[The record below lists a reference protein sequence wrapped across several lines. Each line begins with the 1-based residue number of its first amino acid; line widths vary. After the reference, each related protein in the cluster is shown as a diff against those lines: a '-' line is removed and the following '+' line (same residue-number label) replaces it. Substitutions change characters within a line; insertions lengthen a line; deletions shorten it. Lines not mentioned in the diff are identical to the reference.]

1 MSSIFFWKFDKNLKE
16 IIYFWH
22 QIPNMSDTTDSQGSI
37 VFVTEK
43 KVVLAEVHPSPH
55 PVPETSNATPET
67 VHVPETQENSHIP
80 QNNTTAN
87 HPEDD
92 DDCIMVI
99 PETTG
104 KYQVHIF
111 NT

>member
-1 MSSIFFWKFDKNLKE
+1 
-16 IIYFWH
+16 
-22 QIPNMSDTTDSQGSI
+22 MSDTTDSQGSI

-43 KVVLAEVHPSPH
+43 KIVLAEVHPSPH
-55 PVPETSNATPET
+55 PLPETSNATPET
-67 VHVPETQENSHIP
+67 VHVPETQQNSQIP
-80 QNNTTAN
+80 QTNTTSTPSN

-104 KYQVHIF
+104 KYQVHII

>member
-1 MSSIFFWKFDKNLKE
+1 
-16 IIYFWH
+16 
-22 QIPNMSDTTDSQGSI
+22 MSDTTDSQGSI

-43 KVVLAEVHPSPH
+43 KVVVGELHHSPH
-55 PVPETSNATPET
+55 PLPETLNATPET
-67 VHVPETQENSHIP
+67 VHVPETLEDSQIP
-80 QNNTTAN
+80 QNNTTSN

-104 KYQVHIF
+104 KYTSLIHKEYIIEMIYKSNSIQSK
-111 NT
+111 TY